1 MYCYLITTLRI
12 TNLITI
18 ITEYTGEW
26 TQILPVFTPAAI
38 ISVLSCQKVTA
49 DLPTRKVTGTIQ
61 AASLQSLTE
70 GEIQKY
76 IQYKNRKKVTFNIR
90 YLQRQYNL
98 LTK

>member
-1 MYCYLITTLRI
+1 M
-12 TNLITI
+12 
-18 ITEYTGEW
+18 
-26 TQILPVFTPAAI
+26 FTPAAI

-70 GEIQKY
+70 GEIE
-76 IQYKNRKKVTFNIR
+76 IQTYKNRKKVTFNIR